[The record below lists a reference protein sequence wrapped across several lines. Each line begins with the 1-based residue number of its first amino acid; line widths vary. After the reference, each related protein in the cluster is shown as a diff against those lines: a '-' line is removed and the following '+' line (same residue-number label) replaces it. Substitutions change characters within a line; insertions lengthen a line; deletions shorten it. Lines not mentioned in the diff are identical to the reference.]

1 MGWHKYIGVDTDLL
15 KKVDPKHNERQTYI
29 LSMLTIMLFVISTI
43 CFFSSIVYALIIFHN
58 WLIAIFIAVFLSLIV
73 FNLYRLLVMTALD
86 VSESTLES
94 YYLKH
99 EKHYS
104 DYVKLDDDF
113 SKLSD
118 VQINEIVYG
127 AKDILREKT
136 ASNSAI
142 SVIKRRPLTMSL
154 RILILTIIALVFA
167 NGLEL
172 FLFNN
177 QINEV
182 LNDLLNLYT
191 AKNETWL
198 VENMLNPANGSS
210 FSVLNTNSLLLALE
224 ILNKG
229 LGYWKVLID
238 FIFIV
243 IFLMPLIIVIKSK
256 EIKQSEYVRELA
268 LSELSITF
276 YHYLHTQ
283 KLCKK
288 IEREIKSSE
297 IIFTKTPKSA

>member
-29 LSMLTIMLFVISTI
+29 LSMLTIMLFVISII

>member
-1 MGWHKYIGVDTDLL
+1 M
-15 KKVDPKHNERQTYI
+15 
-29 LSMLTIMLFVISTI
+29 
-43 CFFSSIVYALIIFHN
+43 
-58 WLIAIFIAVFLSLIV
+58 
-73 FNLYRLLVMTALD
+73 
-86 VSESTLES
+86 
-94 YYLKH
+94 
-99 EKHYS
+99 
-104 DYVKLDDDF
+104 
-113 SKLSD
+113 
-118 VQINEIVYG
+118 
-127 AKDILREKT
+127 
-136 ASNSAI
+136 
-142 SVIKRRPLTMSL
+142 
-154 RILILTIIALVFA
+154 ILTIIALVFA

-182 LNDLLNLYT
+182 LNDLLRLYT

-198 VENMLNPANGSS
+198 VENLLNPANGSS

-224 ILNKG
+224 ILSKG

-238 FIFIV
+238 FIFIL
-243 IFLMPLIIVIKSK
+243 IFLLPLIIVIKSK

-288 IEREIKSSE
+288 IERDIKSNE
-297 IIFTKTPKSA
+297 ILFSKNSKSA